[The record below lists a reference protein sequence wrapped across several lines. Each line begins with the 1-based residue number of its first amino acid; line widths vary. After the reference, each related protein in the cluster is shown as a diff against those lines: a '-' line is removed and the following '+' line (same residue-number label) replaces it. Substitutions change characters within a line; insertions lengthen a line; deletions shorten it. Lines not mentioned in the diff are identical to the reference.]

1 MDHARIV
8 TANQKN
14 PPLRWTG
21 GLCLR
26 INCWAGFASAG
37 EVRRIV
43 ASRKKEIGYDGALIL
58 SPTHILEPEV
68 PVENVVAFVESCRE

>member
-1 MDHARIV
+1 
-8 TANQKN
+8 
-14 PPLRWTG
+14 
-21 GLCLR
+21 
-26 INCWAGFASAG
+26 
-37 EVRRIV
+37 V